1 MQTRQVERLVGP
13 GRLAWIVATATSV
26 WSDEDDAREFLST
39 PHPELERRTPLD
51 PALTEL
57 GARRVE
63 ELDWKLFYGLSA

>member
-39 PHPELERRTPLD
+39 PHPKLEGRTSLD
-51 PALTEL
+51 VALTEL

-63 ELDWKLFYGLSA
+63 ELLWNFYGPPA

>member
-13 GRLAWIVATATSV
+13 RRLAWIVATATSV

-57 GARRVE
+57 GVNSNLEVTHLGRCA
-63 ELDWKLFYGLSA
+63 AH